1 MNFFTGFFKAIS
13 NSFKGFCLLFEK
25 GLWPYLFYSVG
36 LWLLMWMGS
45 IWLFAEIA
53 TQLANYLNQQ
63 LNFEEIPDSGAIL
76 SFAKPFFTGYFSLI
90 MAWVFKIIFWFVS
103 STFTKYLILIVLSPL
118 FALLSE
124 SIEEKT
130 NGQNYPF
137 SFHQLMKDIGR
148 GIVMSLRNMM
158 LEYVFIALAFII
170 TLIFPPLVV
179 IIGPLLIL
187 VSWYFIGFTMLDYNF
202 ERHKMSISES
212 VKFTRK
218 NIGLACGIG
227 LIYTVFMWLP
237 FFLGLMFGPALAV
250 AGATLSFLELKQKET
265 VI

>member
-13 NSFKGFCLLFEK
+13 NSFKGFYLLFEK

-36 LWLLMWMGS
+36 LWLLMWIGS

-53 TQLANYLNQQ
+53 TKLANYLNQQ
-63 LNFEEIPDSGAIL
+63 LNFEAIPDSGAIL
-76 SFAKPFFTGYFSLI
+76 SFAKPFFTSYFSLI
-90 MAWVFKIIFWFVS
+90 MTWVFKIIFWFVS

-148 GIVMSLRNMM
+148 GIIMSLRNMM

-202 ERHKMSISES
+202 ERHKITISKS